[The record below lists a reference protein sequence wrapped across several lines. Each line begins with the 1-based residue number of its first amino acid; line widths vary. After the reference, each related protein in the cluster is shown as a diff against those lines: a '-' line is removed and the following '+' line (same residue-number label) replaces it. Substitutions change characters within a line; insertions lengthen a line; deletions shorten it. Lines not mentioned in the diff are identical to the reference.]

1 MPPAAKRLGCYHE
14 AFPVQ
19 MLQEKQAEIPS
30 SSAKTYFI
38 CDTRRSQIS
47 VLLLDTQMTD
57 TLCSDWLPSQIIVL
71 RK

>member
-1 MPPAAKRLGCYHE
+1 MPPGAKRLRCYHE

-19 MLQEKQAEIPS
+19 MLQGKQAEIPS
-30 SSAKTYFI
+30 SSAETYFI

-57 TLCSDWLPSQIIVL
+57 TFCSDWLPNQIIVL